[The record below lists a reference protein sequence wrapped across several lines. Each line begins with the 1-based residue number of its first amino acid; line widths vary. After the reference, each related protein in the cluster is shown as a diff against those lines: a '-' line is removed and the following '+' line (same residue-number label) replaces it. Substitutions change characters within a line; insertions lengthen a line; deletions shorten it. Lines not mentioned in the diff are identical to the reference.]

1 MTAFHKQYEEAKSE
15 RIKTEDP
22 SDSIGQ
28 MTENAKEGGEKL
40 GLSASERESEK
51 NNVKP

>member
-15 RIKTEDP
+15 DP

-28 MTENAKEGGEKL
+28 ITESAKEGGEKL
-40 GLSASERESEK
+40 GHSASERESEK